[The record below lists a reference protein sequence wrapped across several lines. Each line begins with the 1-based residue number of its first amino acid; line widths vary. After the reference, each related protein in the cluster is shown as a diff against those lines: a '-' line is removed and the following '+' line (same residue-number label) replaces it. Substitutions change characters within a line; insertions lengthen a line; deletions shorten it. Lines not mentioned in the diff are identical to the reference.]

1 MILPGIDRQASD
13 EPHDDRHRRRRGGTS
28 AEETPVFGWRD
39 EIAHPRV
46 PGAAADRRRALVNG
60 KRPDQR
66 HDAGLRSEQRCNR
79 RSQQQTAS
87 DAGGPDA
94 DAAAGAPALDQ
105 QNRRNLQ
112 QLRQEWDRR
121 QHADGEIAGAER
133 DRKTDEEDSGSQRPH
148 RLVGERIIEDEAG
161 GPLGHVRARP
171 AETTRIVVDIGVQHC
186 SSSFARG
193 GEIVRS

>member
-1 MILPGIDRQASD
+1 MRRRKLPSRNGAANSLKKCVYSRTRGAGREQAIIAERGIAGDVILPGIDRQASD

-94 DAAAGAPALDQ
+94 DAAADAPALDQ

-121 QHADGEIAGAER
+121 STPMAKLLAP
-133 DRKTDEEDSGSQRPH
+133 S
-148 RLVGERIIEDEAG
+148 
-161 GPLGHVRARP
+161 
-171 AETTRIVVDIGVQHC
+171 
-186 SSSFARG
+186 
-193 GEIVRS
+193 